1 MCKLIEVEIK
11 VKLSDPEKFRQEFE
25 KQGGNYKLSLF
36 HKDTYYNMPL
46 GLRDFKNSDEAL
58 RIRKS
63 IEYNKKNESRKE
75 INFYLTYKGA
85 KLDRTTKTRKEIETL
100 IGDGEKIKEILE
112 TLGFRK
118 VLTVEKDRELYE
130 FDFHGKTIEV
140 LLDFLPILNNHFIE
154 VELKTET
161 EEKIEQTREI
171 LFNFLKKFQIL
182 KDESI
187 RKSYLE
193 LILEKMGEIK

>member
-36 HKDTYYNMPL
+36 HQDTYYNMPL
-46 GLRDFKNSDEAL
+46 GLRDFRNSDEAL

-63 IEYNKKNESRKE
+63 IEYNKKEESKKE

-85 KLDRTTKTRKEIETL
+85 KLDRTTKTRKEIETV
-100 IGDGEKIKEILE
+100 IGDGEKVMQILE
-112 TLGFRK
+112 ALEFRK

-130 FDFHGKTIEV
+130 FYFHGKTIEV

-154 VELKTET
+154 VELQTER
-161 EEKIEQTREI
+161 EENIEQTREI
-171 LFNFLKKFQIL
+171 LFNFLKKFQIS
-182 KDESI
+182 KNESI

-193 LILEKMGEIK
+193 LILERMSEIE

>member
-1 MCKLIEVEIK
+1 MIEVEIK
-11 VKLSDPEKFRQEFE
+11 VKLSDPENFHQEFE
-25 KQGGNYKLSLF
+25 KHGGNYKLSLL

-46 GLRDFKNSDEAL
+46 GLRDFRNSDEAL

-63 IEYNKKNESRKE
+63 IEYDKKEEERKQ

-85 KLDRTTKTRKEIETL
+85 KLDHTTKTRKEIETY
-100 IGDGEKIKEILE
+100 IGNGEKVMQILE
-112 TLGFRK
+112 ALGFRE
-118 VLTVEKDRELYE
+118 VLTVEKKRELYE
-130 FDFHGKTIEV
+130 FDFHGNTIEV

-154 VELKTET
+154 VELKADT
-161 EEKIEQTREI
+161 EEEIAQTREI
-171 LFNFLKKFQIL
+171 LFNFLKKFQIS

-193 LILEKMGEIK
+193 LILEKMGLIE